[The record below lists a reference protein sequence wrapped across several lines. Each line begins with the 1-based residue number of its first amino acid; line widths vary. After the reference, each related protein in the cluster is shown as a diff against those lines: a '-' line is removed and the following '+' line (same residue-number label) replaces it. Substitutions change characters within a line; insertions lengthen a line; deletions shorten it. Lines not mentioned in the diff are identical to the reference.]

1 MTVEELI
8 SLNENIG
15 DVVIEVRDNGSLVW
29 VYRFGK
35 NVGDLSPNAFGG
47 PRTEIRK
54 KMTASAKPINSKDN
68 GKDYYEILVNRI
80 PENVRKL
87 EVTAFSSHR
96 AYRGIYSQ
104 HELEEIWITA
114 KPDSQLTI
122 GKFMKEA
129 AE

>member
-1 MTVEELI
+1 MTIEELI
-8 SLNENIG
+8 SLNACIG
-15 DVVIEVRDNGSLVW
+15 DVVVEVRDNGSLVW

-35 NVGDLSPNAFGG
+35 NVGNLSPNAFGG
-47 PRTEIRK
+47 PTTEIRK

-80 PENVRKL
+80 PENVRML
-87 EVTAFSSHR
+87 EVESFSSHR
-96 AYRGIYSQ
+96 AYRGICSQ

-122 GKFMKEA
+122 GKFMKEVT
-129 AE
+129 E

>member
-8 SLNENIG
+8 SLNGSIG
-15 DVVIEVRDNGSLVW
+15 DVVVEVRDNGSLVW

-96 AYRGIYSQ
+96 AYRGICSQ

-114 KPDSQLTI
+114 KPGSQLTI
-122 GKFMKEA
+122 GKFMKETT
-129 AE
+129 E